1 MMYHLLEGGKEN
13 TVAFLGAGCSSVTQ
27 ALAQASPFWNIPHF
41 NFLSTSPT
49 LDNRQRYPTYYHVL
63 PTENGLNPGR
73 VALMKSLHWK
83 SAMILIETSDL
94 FNLNANNL
102 REEMV
107 SAGLNQPELLILPQD
122 NDFSGTLQQI
132 KDADIRVLFG
142 LFYEERGRR
151 VVCELY
157 RNGIHAP
164 DHVWILPD
172 WYHSKTWYLDG
183 ESGCKPEEMKEALD
197 GYFAFDFAQLRPD
210 VDKQLPTGKSVIEIA
225 EEFQQEANIS
235 SNQSA
240 IHAFQKYSAYGYD
253 TVLAIA
259 MLFHTMAEQL
269 TKSGDI
275 GRLNNFSYE
284 DEHIVRLIR
293 EVLSQKNISFE
304 GLTGYVQF
312 YNLLSND
319 SEKREAEGY
328 VEIRYYTQKE
338 RTCHLVRR
346 YDNEANSLNELCPI
360 PWTTNDGEP
369 PVDIR
374 PHRLMYS
381 SVGIFVAI
389 AVVTSI
395 FLIITTVLILFNIHY
410 RNHWLMKRS
419 IPRLNEVILLG
430 CLMLYST
437 VIVYGFDGQF
447 FKFNSSSIACCYLRM
462 TFLTIGF
469 TFCYIGMLVK
479 TCTQLV
485 SHIIRKRFDNLIFVN
500 AILIFGI
507 TLLADVVL
515 LIIWFAVSPWK
526 KTVKAVQDEG
536 RAIFDREQCNPDD
549 SWTYVVVL
557 LVYKV
562 VMLVIGIILTV
573 IRIRLVKKRME
584 DSPYYDLISYSSG
597 IGLCLATFG
606 FVYVEDPGVEYALVS
621 VSIILLVT
629 CVLVV
634 VFMKKVYIVLS
645 GKAETRN
652 SQGSFNDLAE
662 IDRKELKELRTKS
675 KSQRALIEKLLLE
688 AR

>member
-1 MMYHLLEGGKEN
+1 
-13 TVAFLGAGCSSVTQ
+13 
-27 ALAQASPFWNIPHF
+27 
-41 NFLSTSPT
+41 
-49 LDNRQRYPTYYHVL
+49 
-63 PTENGLNPGR
+63 
-73 VALMKSLHWK
+73 
-83 SAMILIETSDL
+83 
-94 FNLNANNL
+94 
-102 REEMV
+102 
-107 SAGLNQPELLILPQD
+107 
-122 NDFSGTLQQI
+122 
-132 KDADIRVLFG
+132 
-142 LFYEERGRR
+142 
-151 VVCELY
+151 
-157 RNGIHAP
+157 
-164 DHVWILPD
+164 
-172 WYHSKTWYLDG
+172 
-183 ESGCKPEEMKEALD
+183 
-197 GYFAFDFAQLRPD
+197 
-210 VDKQLPTGKSVIEIA
+210 
-225 EEFQQEANIS
+225 
-235 SNQSA
+235 
-240 IHAFQKYSAYGYD
+240 
-253 TVLAIA
+253 
-259 MLFHTMAEQL
+259 
-269 TKSGDI
+269 
-275 GRLNNFSYE
+275 
-284 DEHIVRLIR
+284 
-293 EVLSQKNISFE
+293 
-304 GLTGYVQF
+304 
-312 YNLLSND
+312 
-319 SEKREAEGY
+319 
-328 VEIRYYTQKE
+328 
-338 RTCHLVRR
+338 
-346 YDNEANSLNELCPI
+346 
-360 PWTTNDGEP
+360 
-369 PVDIR
+369 
-374 PHRLMYS
+374 
-381 SVGIFVAI
+381 
-389 AVVTSI
+389 
-395 FLIITTVLILFNIHY
+395 
-410 RNHWLMKRS
+410 
-419 IPRLNEVILLG
+419 
-430 CLMLYST
+430 
-437 VIVYGFDGQF
+437 
-447 FKFNSSSIACCYLRM
+447 M